1 MHRLGLSFLALGI
14 FICAGVPLSASPLQS
29 GRAPSKRQQNKLV
42 QEFLEL
48 DAWLSPDR
56 ERRELI
62 LEELANVPPLSDRQ
76 LKSWLKSIGKLW
88 SKGPQLEKSSG
99 RAYLWEEEK
108 RGLYIVGGN
117 TSSPKGL
124 LIAMHGG
131 GVGSGDAGPAASSWA
146 LPANAHD
153 LLMIAPQV
161 LEKTECG
168 WTDAGTEEFV
178 MQLIERA
185 CRTWDID
192 PGRVYLAGHSMGG
205 YGSWTLG
212 AHHADRVAGL
222 APSAGAPT
230 AFTGPSGTLEGIV
243 EGVIPN
249 LFNVPIRIYQ
259 SDDDVQ
265 VPPDANRCAVK
276 ALEAARAIYGGY
288 DFEYWEVTGRGHGR
302 PPGGNQAL
310 FDKIADKLRVARP
323 SQVVW
328 QPTLTWKRDFYWL
341 RWEQP
346 VINSVL
352 VAKLDREKNE
362 VHIQLPVASTK
373 GLSLWLDSATLDLST
388 EVRIFLN
395 EQQVWSGVPTPTLQS
410 LLHSAERGDRGHL
423 YPVLIQL
430 DQ

>member
-62 LEELANVPPLSDRQ
+62 IEELANVPPLSDRQ

-131 GVGSGDAGPAASSWA
+131 GVGSG
-146 LPANAHD
+146 
-153 LLMIAPQV
+153 
-161 LEKTECG
+161 
-168 WTDAGTEEFV
+168 DAGTEEFV

-362 VHIQLPVASTK
+362 VRIQLPEASTK

>member
-1 MHRLGLSFLALGI
+1 
-14 FICAGVPLSASPLQS
+14 
-29 GRAPSKRQQNKLV
+29 
-42 QEFLEL
+42 
-48 DAWLSPDR
+48 
-56 ERRELI
+56 
-62 LEELANVPPLSDRQ
+62 
-76 LKSWLKSIGKLW
+76 
-88 SKGPQLEKSSG
+88 
-99 RAYLWEEEK
+99 
-108 RGLYIVGGN
+108 
-117 TSSPKGL
+117 
-124 LIAMHGG
+124 
-131 GVGSGDAGPAASSWA
+131 
-146 LPANAHD
+146 
-153 LLMIAPQV
+153 
-161 LEKTECG
+161 
-168 WTDAGTEEFV
+168 
-178 MQLIERA
+178 
-185 CRTWDID
+185 
-192 PGRVYLAGHSMGG
+192 MGG

-362 VHIQLPVASTK
+362 VRIQLPVASTK